1 MKINFS
7 KESKSENSRYWITDA
22 CTSSFVDERE
32 IALPGKDG
40 TEGFVSSMYDV
51 AKKYAETY
59 DHNGTDDEFAI
70 CNIEDLVDGESID
83 FAFDGHGNFEWE
95 TSRQG

>member
-7 KESKSENSRYWITDA
+7 NESQTEDSRYWISDA
-22 CTSSFVDERE
+22 CTSSYVDEAD
-32 IALPGKDG
+32 ITLPDDKI
-40 TEGFVSSMYDV
+40 VSMYDV

-59 DHNGTDDEFAI
+59 DHNGTDDEFAV

-83 FAFDGHGNFEWE
+83 FAFDGHGHFEWE

>member
-1 MKINFS
+1 MNINFS
-7 KESKSENSRYWITDA
+7 NESESENSRYWITDA
-22 CTSSFVDERE
+22 CTSSFIDERE
-32 IALPGKDG
+32 IALPGED
-40 TEGFVSSMYDV
+40 GFVSSMYDV
-51 AKKYAETY
+51 SKEYAKTY

-70 CNIEDLVDGESID
+70 CNIEDLVDGESIN